1 MNKYIIPICDIN
13 SGKVWIK
20 TVIAKSNSACQE
32 KIMEELIDLYD
43 MEDTTSSY
51 REFVK
56 LADSNYNILIGDI
69 KDIEEL

>member
-1 MNKYIIPICDIN
+1 MNKYIIPICDIDN
-13 SGKVWIK
+13 GKVWIK
-20 TVIAKSNSACQE
+20 TIIAKSNSACQE
-32 KIMEELIDLYD
+32 KIIEELIDLYD

-69 KDIEEL
+69 KDTEEL

>member
-1 MNKYIIPICDIN
+1 MNKYIIPICDIDN
-13 SGKVWIK
+13 GKVWIE
-20 TVIAKSNSACQE
+20 TIIAKSNSACQE

-69 KDIEEL
+69 KDTEEL

>member
-1 MNKYIIPICDIN
+1 MNKYIIPICDIDN
-13 SGKVWIK
+13 GKVWIK
-20 TVIAKSNSACQE
+20 TIIAKSNSACQE

-56 LADSNYNILIGDI
+56 LADSNYNILIGEI
-69 KDIEEL
+69 IDIETL

>member
-20 TVIAKSNSACQE
+20 TIIAKSNSACQE

-69 KDIEEL
+69 KDTEEL